1 MRRMAKAGFST
12 DLMRSSADLV
22 ILTLL
27 ADSPMYGY
35 QILVTVEERGNG
47 EFRLKHGTLYPLLY
61 RLEREGW
68 IKAKW
73 EIPDQGRKRKVYS
86 LTREGRAMQKK
97 RAGEWARFTTAVNSI
112 LNEKNHDI

>member
-1 MRRMAKAGFST
+1 MPKSLFST

-61 RLEREGW
+61 RLERQGW
-68 IKAKW
+68 IEAQW
-73 EIPDQGRKRKVYS
+73 QTPEQGRKRKVYS
-86 LTREGRAMQKK
+86 LTAEGKAVQKK
-97 RAGEWARFTTAVNSI
+97 RAKEWRRFTTSVNSI
-112 LNEKNHDI
+112 LNEKKP

>member
-1 MRRMAKAGFST
+1 MGKSSFST

-68 IKAKW
+68 IEAQW
-73 EIPDQGRKRKVYS
+73 QIPEQGRKRKVYS
-86 LTREGRAMQKK
+86 LTAEGRSVQKK
-97 RAGEWARFTTAVNSI
+97 RAIEWTRFTTSVNSI
-112 LNEKNHDI
+112 LNEQKS